1 MPAFDVVSEVD
12 LQEMR
17 NAVDQAARELR
28 NRFDFRGVDAGVELA
43 GDIAIVWA
51 EDEFQVDQLADIL
64 QDKMTR
70 RGIDVGVL
78 DARPLEASGK
88 QKRQPFGLRQGIDRA
103 VASRIVKTVKD
114 AKLKVQCQIQGEK
127 VRVTGKKRNDLQA
140 IIAALKDDDFGLPL
154 QFVNFRD

>member
-17 NAVDQAARELR
+17 NAVDQATRELKG
-28 NRFDFRGVDAGVELA
+28 RFDFRAVDAGVELQ
-43 GDIAIVWA
+43 GETPTVWA
-51 EDEFQVDQLADIL
+51 EDEFQVQQLVDIL
-64 QDKMTR
+64 HDKMTR
-70 RGIDVGVL
+70 RGIDIGVL
-78 DARPLEASGK
+78 EARPLEASGK
-88 QKRQPFGLRQGIDRA
+88 QKRQPFALRQGIDRA

-140 IIAALKDDDFGLPL
+140 IIATLKEDDFDLPL